1 MNILVTGGSGF
12 IGSNLCDF
20 LLEKG
25 HMVYNLDNFNDFYD
39 PKIKRENIKHNLNNP
54 RYTLLEGDIR
64 DEPFL
69 EEIFTKFNFQIVI
82 HLAAMAGVRPSIEN
96 PYLYESVN
104 VLGTI
109 NLLEK
114 CKDKGIRKFIC
125 ASSSSVYGDN
135 EKVPFE
141 ETDIV
146 DFSISPYASTKKS
159 CEVTSHVYHKLY
171 DIDIIL
177 LRFFTVY
184 GPRQRPDLAIHKF
197 TQMIDKGIP
206 IPFYGNGQ
214 TKRDYTY
221 IDDIIDGIY
230 KSFSYLNEN
239 QRVYEIINLGESKTI
254 ALSEMVSTLEKHIG
268 KTAKINRMDNQ
279 PGDVYQ
285 TFADITKAKRLISY
299 NPTTDFD
306 LGISKFVSWY
316 YTMQRN

>member
-1 MNILVTGGSGF
+1 MNILVTGGAGF

-20 LLEKG
+20 LIDAG
-25 HMVYNLDNFNDFYD
+25 HKVYNLDNFNDFYD
-39 PKIKRENIKHNLNNP
+39 PIIKRRNIEHHLHNPN
-54 RYTLLEGDIR
+54 YVLLEGDIR
-64 DEPFL
+64 DEMFL
-69 EEIFTKFNFQIVI
+69 DKVFAQHEFGMVI

-96 PYLYESVN
+96 PYLYETVN

-114 CKDKGIRKFIC
+114 CKAKGVRKFIC
-125 ASSSSVYGDN
+125 ASSSSVYGN
-135 EKVPFE
+135 NKKIPFA

-171 DIDIIL
+171 GIDIVL

-197 TQMIDKGIP
+197 TQMIDKGMP
-206 IPFYGNGQ
+206 IPFYGDGG

-221 IDDIIDGIY
+221 IDDIIDGIN
-230 KSFSYLNEN
+230 KTINYLSNNEN
-239 QRVYEIINLGESKTI
+239 VYEIINLGESKTI
-254 ALSEMVSTLEKHIG
+254 SLSQMVSTLEKHIG
-268 KTAKINRMDNQ
+268 KNAIINKMENQ

-285 TFADITKAKRLISY
+285 TFADITKAKELIAY
-299 NPTTDFD
+299 NPVTNFD
-306 LGISKFVSWY
+306 TGIKKFISWY
-316 YTMQRN
+316 DSTQRD